1 MPDEPDRPGD
11 RSSASPSRPSR
22 SPRLHDR
29 RAERAEA
36 ERSYTLDD
44 LTAQTG
50 VTVRTVRYYISEGLL
65 PPPHGAGPG
74 TRYTRRHLDR
84 LLLIGALKD
93 AYLPLKEIRR
103 RIAAM
108 TDAEIHEAVEQVL
121 SRSGETPAQD
131 NDVDAVAS
139 VMMAPPPD
147 DRAGRSSAASYIEA
161 VLRDQTREG
170 SVPRAA
176 VRLPPGPMR
185 FPGAKEPIDPVGQVG
200 PVETPD
206 TEPAQWRRLAISPEA
221 ELLIEE
227 ATYGRRKDQ
236 IEALVAWARR
246 ILTTA

>member
-11 RSSASPSRPSR
+11 RSSASPSR

>member
-1 MPDEPDRPGD
+1 M
-11 RSSASPSRPSR
+11 
-22 SPRLHDR
+22 
-29 RAERAEA
+29 
-36 ERSYTLDD
+36 
-44 LTAQTG
+44 
-50 VTVRTVRYYISEGLL
+50 
-65 PPPHGAGPG
+65 
-74 TRYTRRHLDR
+74 
-84 LLLIGALKD
+84 
-93 AYLPLKEIRR
+93 
-103 RIAAM
+103 
-108 TDAEIHEAVEQVL
+108 
-121 SRSGETPAQD
+121 
-131 NDVDAVAS
+131 
-139 VMMAPPPD
+139 MMAPPPD

-185 FPGAKEPIDPVGQVG
+185 FPGANEPIDPVGQVG

>member
-11 RSSASPSRPSR
+11 RSSASPSR

-185 FPGAKEPIDPVGQVG
+185 FPGANEPIDPVGQVG